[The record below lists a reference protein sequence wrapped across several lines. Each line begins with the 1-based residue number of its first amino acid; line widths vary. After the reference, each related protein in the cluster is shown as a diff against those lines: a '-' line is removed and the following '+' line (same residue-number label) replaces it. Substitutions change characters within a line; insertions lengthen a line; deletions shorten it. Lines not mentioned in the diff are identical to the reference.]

1 MEKEADFQITYSTK
15 DGIFEIIMTGKLIEA
30 DHDRMSA
37 EMTAIIKEAG
47 ANLVLVDIRGLHGRL
62 SIIQTYL
69 RVRNY
74 PSHVYNTYIA
84 MLDTQENVY
93 YGSFYEDTAVNAGMK
108 LKFFTNIDLARNWL
122 KKAKM

>member
-1 MEKEADFQITYSTK
+1 MRSFFYH
-15 DGIFEIIMTGKLIEA
+15 LIW
-30 DHDRMSA
+30 
-37 EMTAIIKEAG
+37 T
-47 ANLVLVDIRGLHGRL
+47 
-62 SIIQTYL
+62 
-69 RVRNY
+69 RV
-74 PSHVYNTYIA
+74 NTYIA